1 MRELKEREPIPKW
14 KKNETKQWNV
24 EIKKKKEGKQR
35 DGTGGE
41 KLKQ

>member
-24 EIKKKKEGKQR
+24 EIKKKRKESRGM
-35 DGTGGE
+35 GPGE
-41 KLKQ
+41 RS